1 MNLYY
6 HKSDF
11 GVNSKWM
18 FFAISHKKKALGW
31 CGWHCKEKQNHILH
45 AVDMYTFCS
54 GTVK

>member
-6 HKSDF
+6 RKSDF

-45 AVDMYTFCS
+45 AVDMHTFCS

>member
-18 FFAISHKKKALGW
+18 FFAISHKKKPWDGVGGTA
-31 CGWHCKEKQNHILH
+31 KRSKII
-45 AVDMYTFCS
+45 FCMQ
-54 GTVK
+54 